1 MRSESS
7 DSLETVVALLKALAD
22 ATRLRMVGLMVDRSR
37 SGQELASILGVSPP
51 TVSHHLQVLRKAGLL
66 KEERDSPYTFYT
78 VELSTLQRGMRQVT
92 DEKRVQRFGA
102 RAGLP
107 EDKRK
112 VLRNFFDG
120 SRLVQIPAQRRKQ
133 EIVLEEILR
142 RLPRRNVYD
151 ERQLSRWLKAI
162 HEDYAALRRGFID
175 GRYME
180 RSRGQYTLTDRGR
193 AALAEPR

>member
-1 MRSESS
+1 MEDEST
-7 DSLETVVALLKALAD
+7 DSLEAVVTLLKALAD

-92 DEKRVQRFGA
+92 DEKHVQRFGE

-151 ERQLSRWLKAI
+151 ERQLSRWLEAI
-162 HEDYAALRRGFID
+162 HDDYAALRRGFID

>member
-1 MRSESS
+1 MKYESS
-7 DSLETVVALLKALAD
+7 DSLEAVVTLLKALAD

-92 DEKRVQRFGA
+92 DEKRVQRFGE

-151 ERQLSRWLKAI
+151 ERQLSRWLEAI
-162 HEDYAALRRGFID
+162 HADYAALRRGFID